1 MKHKKHIKQH
11 VLNLI
16 AKTGFKKFYIAKQI
30 GLKPEQL
37 SQVLNC
43 HRNKTEHREAIFCF
57 LKYHVPGEIK
67 HYKDVWLEDRPGTVN
82 FKNAA

>member
-1 MKHKKHIKQH
+1 MKHKNHIKSH

-16 AKTGFKKFYIAKQI
+16 SKTGFKKIYIAQQI

-37 SQVLNC
+37 SQTING
-43 HRNKTEHREAIFCF
+43 HREKIEHREAVFCF
-57 LKYHVPGEIK
+57 LKYHVPEIK